1 MTKDEALKL
10 ALEAL
15 EHEAKVG
22 NDNAYFTERQ
32 AIREALAQQQE
43 PVAWMCSNKK
53 LIDKVYLMFT
63 ITKGGDWD
71 IPVYTYPPSKPLVN
85 PSIKEYEDIMLAN
98 ITPRTNDERDGIM
111 GALNDMVVLLQEKNT

>member
-1 MTKDEALKL
+1 MTKDEALKM

-32 AIREALAQQQE
+32 AIREVLA
-43 PVAWMCSNKK
+43 
-53 LIDKVYLMFT
+53 
-63 ITKGGDWD
+63 
-71 IPVYTYPPSKPLVN
+71 KPWVN
-85 PSIKEYEDIMLAN
+85 PSIKEYDDIMLAN

-111 GALNDMVVLLQEKNT
+111 GALNDMAVLLQEKNT